1 MEALV
6 RETVLKNDVEGPI
19 RAIGGLGANSYFKN
33 SVYQRRAANVTKDI
47 IDEVITKKL
56 DVKSLSSAS
65 NRTICL
71 ADFGCAVG
79 PNTFTSLQSL
89 IDIVKKKYLS
99 QFPNEPMPEFQVFF
113 NDQPS
118 NDFNTLFRSLPPD
131 REYFSSGVPGSFHG
145 RVFPK
150 SSLHVV
156 QSNYAL
162 HWLSKV
168 PESLVDKN
176 SPAWNKGKIHY
187 AGASDEVLKAYRERW
202 AEDLNNFLNTRAE
215 EIVPGGMLIVI
226 MPSIP
231 DGMPYSELANGILY
245 SSFESTLLDMS
256 KRGIISED
264 QVDAFNLPIYAA
276 PPGEFAAVV
285 EKNGCFDI
293 EAIGLTNPAPWL
305 TDDVHVDMKEYVRHI
320 RAPMEGMFTKH
331 FPNEIVD
338 EMFEQLLVN
347 KLPKVFDKMERAYKD
362 KIQSY
367 YVLQRK

>member
-33 SVYQRRAANVTKDI
+33 SVYQ
-47 IDEVITKKL
+47 KL

-131 REYFSSGVPGSFHG
+131 REYFAAGVPGSFHG

-202 AEDLNNFLNTRAE
+202 AEDLNNFLNARE

-245 SSFESTLLDMS
+245 SSFESTLLHMS